1 MIPLYDNNPTRGP
14 AAITWVLIAA
24 NVAVFLAEFLL
35 ELGGA
40 VWVIPGYGLVPAR
53 ISFDPQGEAFTILTS
68 AFMHGDWGHLGWNML
83 FLYIFGDNVED
94 ALGHA
99 RFAGFYALC
108 ALGAAATQFFIDP
121 LSHVPMVGA
130 SGAIA
135 GVLGAYLVLYPRAP
149 IAVLNPIPL
158 LWLVMGPLFALPA
171 WFVVGEWFVG
181 NVVGGLGSIGRGGG
195 GVAFFAHIG
204 GFVVGLLAIKP
215 LLRGRSARPSGRWSS
230 FQAPPRPARQERVF
244 WRDDQRG
251 GPFWK

>member
-14 AAITWVLIAA
+14 AALTWVLIAT
-24 NVAVFLAEFLL
+24 NVAVYLAEFVLH
-35 ELGGA
+35 LGGA
-40 VWVIPGYGLVPAR
+40 AWVIPGFGLVPAR
-53 ISFDPQGEAFTILTS
+53 ISFDPAGELFTVLTS
-68 AFMHGDWGHLGWNML
+68 MFMHGDWGHLGWNML

-94 ALGHA
+94 ALGHVRYA
-99 RFAGFYALC
+99 AFYVLC
-108 ALGAAATQFFIDP
+108 ALGAAVTQYFIDP
-121 LSHVPMVGA
+121 TSHTPMVGA

-149 IAVLNPIPL
+149 VAVLNPIPL
-158 LWLVMGPLFALPA
+158 LWIVMGPLFALPA

-181 NVVGGLGSIGRGGG
+181 NVVGGLGSLGKSGG

-215 LLRGRSARPSGRWSS
+215 MLRGRGARPSGRWTS
-230 FQAPPRPARQERVF
+230 FQAPPRPARRERVF
-244 WRDDQRG
+244 WRDDQPR